1 MKSKLLLLI
10 LSFSVVLF
18 SCKKEKTPED
28 KLADAKR
35 QVVGTWAVQSSSV
48 TYYDASGKVVKTE
61 PADIDANIQVQFMDN
76 STLKT
81 SDSPNDPYPYTLTN
95 ADGKIILNVSNVDY
109 ELKVNNNTMSWSL
122 ESEYTDNND
131 DHIVKGVL
139 TIQLKKI

>member
-28 KLADAKR
+28 KLADAKQ
-35 QVVGTWAVQSSSV
+35 QVIGTWAVQSGSV
-48 TYYDASGKVVKTE
+48 TYYDAAGKVVKTE
-61 PADIDANIQVQFMDN
+61 PADVDGGIQIQFVDATTV
-76 STLKT
+76 KT

-95 ADGKIILNVSNVDY
+95 ADGKIMLNVINVNY
-109 ELKVNNNTMSWSL
+109 ELKVNSNTMSWSL

-131 DHIVKGVL
+131 DHIVKGIL
-139 TIQLKKI
+139 TIQFKKV